1 MVIVATSD
9 QHLGSD
15 TSNKSSFEEFLDQI
29 IRADT
34 TITHFVLLGD
44 VVDMWRRD
52 ASGVFLENRKIFEN
66 ILSLP
71 KNIKVHYVYGNHD
84 YHLRYLKDHAYPFKF
99 VDELPLTEDGRNYRF
114 VHGCQFDDLMK
125 KAKPLLDPLCRVMSD
140 DMGNWESVVWAM
152 LTRDLSDLEY
162 FSYPISE
169 KREILEKVEELLQKP
184 EMRPPETLRAIEKEA
199 GRCVEPGE
207 ILVFGHTHVPFIN
220 ESGTVVNTGCW
231 VKGPLIHNTYVRLD
245 ADGPRLFEFRKGD
258 ITEKVRRCVDER

>member
-1 MVIVATSD
+1 MVIIATSD

-15 TSNKSSFEEFLDQI
+15 TSNQSSFEEFLDQI
-29 IRADT
+29 IRTDT
-34 TITHFVLLGD
+34 TITDFVLLGD

-84 YHLRYLKDHAYPFKF
+84 YHLRYLEDHSYPFEFKECLRLF
-99 VDELPLTEDGRNYRF
+99 KDGMKYRF
-114 VHGCQFDDLMK
+114 VHGHRFDGLQQEE
-125 KAKPLLDPLCRVMSD
+125 LLDPLCRTMSD
-140 DMGNWESVVWAM
+140 DLGDIESVVWAM

-184 EMRPPETLRAIEKEA
+184 ETRFAVTSGAIMKEA
-199 GRCVEPGE
+199 CSSVVPGE

-231 VKGPLIHNTYVRLD
+231 VNEAPIHNTYVRLE
-245 ADGPRLFEFRKGD
+245 AGGPRLFEFRKGE
-258 ITEKVRRCVDER
+258 ITKRVKC

>member
-15 TSNKSSFEEFLDQI
+15 TSNQSSFEEFLDQI
-29 IRADT
+29 IRTDT
-34 TITHFVLLGD
+34 TITDFVLLGD

-140 DMGNWESVVWAM
+140 DMGNYESALWAM
-152 LTRDLSDLEY
+152 LTRDPSDREY

-169 KREILEKVEELLQKP
+169 KREILEKVKELLQKP
-184 EMRPPETLRAIEKEA
+184 EVRLAGRTLDAIEKEA
-199 GRCVEPGE
+199 CNCVDPDE

-231 VKGPLIHNTYVRLD
+231 VKDAPVHNTYVRLD
-245 ADGPRLFEFRKGD
+245 ADGPRLFEFGKGE
-258 ITEKVRRCVDER
+258 ITEKVRR

>member
-9 QHLGSD
+9 QHLGMD
-15 TSNKSSFEEFLDQI
+15 TSDKTSFEKFLDQI
-29 IRADT
+29 LLDT
-34 TITHFVLLGD
+34 TITDFVLLGD

-52 ASGVFLENRKIFEN
+52 ASGVFLENREIFDKIAS
-66 ILSLP
+66 IAKDIS
-71 KNIKVHYVYGNHD
+71 VHYVYGNHD

-99 VDELPLTEDGRNYRF
+99 RPELPLHKYGRKYKF

-125 KAKPLLDPLCRVMSD
+125 KAKPLLDALCRVMSD

-152 LTRDLSDLEY
+152 LTRDPSDREY

-169 KREILEKVEELLQKP
+169 KREILEKVKELLQKP
-184 EMRPPETLRAIEKEA
+184 EVRLAGRTLDAIEKEA
-199 GRCVEPGE
+199 CNCVDPDE

-231 VKGPLIHNTYVRLD
+231 VKDAPIHNTYVRLD

-258 ITEKVRRCVDER
+258 ITEKVRRLIGGR